1 MIELL
6 QAQLARSRRGDG
18 AMHIKIILAAAVLSV
33 GSCAATA
40 EELTG
45 TLEKIRSSGSI
56 TLGHRESSVPFS
68 YYDDNERVIGYAMD
82 LCYLAVDAVK
92 LRLGLQTLDVKLVPV
107 TPSGRILSMLSGT
120 IDLECGTTTNNLER
134 EKVVSFSTTYFV
146 AANRFVAKTTAK
158 LRTLDDLKGKVVVST
173 IGSTNL
179 KQISDLNSQRHLD
192 LTILAAKDNGEAFR
206 MLESDRADAFVMDD
220 ILLYSRVA
228 DTATPGNYTVSEE
241 ALSVEPYGIMMRR
254 DDPALKKVVDDAI
267 AAVYRSGEIQKI
279 YTKWFLALIPP
290 NNVNLNVPMSAPL
303 KHTIEHLIDS
313 GDPDAYQVGKG
324 AQ

>member
-1 MIELL
+1 
-6 QAQLARSRRGDG
+6 
-18 AMHIKIILAAAVLSV
+18 MHFKIILAAAALSV
-33 GSCAATA
+33 ASHVAIA
-40 EELTG
+40 EERIG
-45 TLEKIRSSGSI
+45 TLEKIRSTGTI
-56 TLGHRESSVPFS
+56 IVGHRESSVPFS
-68 YYDDNERVIGYAMD
+68 YYDNNERVIGYAID

-92 LRLGLQTLDVKLVPV
+92 AKLGLQKLDVKLVPV
-107 TPSGRILSMLSGT
+107 TPSGRIQSVLSGT

-146 AANRFVAKTTAK
+146 AANRFVAKATAK

-179 KQISDLNSQRHLD
+179 KQISDLNTQRHLN

-228 DTATPGNYTVSEE
+228 DSATPRDYSVSEE

-254 DDPALKKVVDDAI
+254 DDPAFKKVVDDAMS
-267 AAVYRSGEIQKI
+267 AVYRSGEIQKI
-279 YTKWFLALIPP
+279 YAKWFLAAIPP
-290 NNVNLNVPMSAPL
+290 NNVNLNVPMSTPL
-303 KHTIEHLIDS
+303 KRTIEQLIDS
-313 GDPDAYQVGKG
+313 GDPDAYRAGSARSEPTARDPSRSASG
-324 AQ
+324 AL